1 MPPRRVAKVTSATWL
16 GLLLSLE
23 LYACAMLAL
32 RSFAATPLLP
42 SWPSLVIPPL
52 VVPPIVYVV
61 VGLLGLRPLSLSRR
75 IVAVGAM
82 CMLHAVLILAT
93 AALYAGPDFT
103 EYDTALAVALWGSPA
118 VTLLQLMAVLL
129 VSARLH
135 PLLQVRRRAP
145 RVETRVA
152 PLLRH
157 PAEMTLRR
165 PLASERLEAAWAD
178 SAKAAARVTAS
189 ASLPVPPAPQP
200 SPSDAAVEPATPAFG
215 LPPFN
220 ASERMIRVPFG
231 RVADQLPVEMFVRA
245 REGLSNTLRPGVSL
259 LIPLRL
265 VVPQL
270 SEGRVRVR
278 WEEIADQFPHEEL
291 ALPHAEIA
299 RRLPHGSLLLPLDEV
314 VPQVPAE
321 ILERVSP
328 PADLDDIEDLLPPPA
343 VDAPEA
349 PPRPAP
355 EPSMTAP
362 APHALTGEAR
372 RVAAMLAPLMSG
384 LEVGERRDAGTTLVT
399 VVAPPLREESI
410 VRAALRVRPFL
421 ADPRLSAPA
430 AQATLVGREAT
441 IVLTP
446 FGSSDVDGAL
456 LVAAVASRSSLA
468 WLERLS
474 RSAVGDARTTE
485 RSETH
490 SGRNGRT
497 ARKPGLHVAR
507 VPSPVR
513 ELADS
518 LTAFG
523 PVAPTVLRDGEGSLS
538 ACLFLP
544 PSVEAVPLAEL
555 ARDLYAALDGAEI
568 GPVTSV
574 TLRLGEHR
582 IVLRTITGTSVPPT
596 MLVGGGPI
604 DRPGLARIELER
616 AAERL
621 GALAEA

>member
-349 PPRPAP
+349 PPRPAA
-355 EPSMTAP
+355 EPSMAAP

-582 IVLRTITGTSVPPT
+582 IVLRTIIGTSVPPT

-621 GALAEA
+621 GVLAEA

>member
-52 VVPPIVYVV
+52 VVPPVVYVA
-61 VGLLGLRPLSLSRR
+61 VGVLGLRPLSLSRR
-75 IVAVGAM
+75 IVAVCAM
-82 CMLHAVLILAT
+82 CVLHALLILAT
-93 AALYAGPDFT
+93 ATLYAGPDFT
-103 EYDTALAVALWGSPA
+103 EYETALAVALWGSPA

-355 EPSMTAP
+355 EPSMAAP

-384 LEVGERRDAGTTLVT
+384 LEVGERRDTGTTLVT

-582 IVLRTITGTSVPPT
+582 IVLRTLTGTSVLPT

>member
-1 MPPRRVAKVTSATWL
+1 
-16 GLLLSLE
+16 
-23 LYACAMLAL
+23 
-32 RSFAATPLLP
+32 
-42 SWPSLVIPPL
+42 
-52 VVPPIVYVV
+52 
-61 VGLLGLRPLSLSRR
+61 
-75 IVAVGAM
+75 
-82 CMLHAVLILAT
+82 
-93 AALYAGPDFT
+93 
-103 EYDTALAVALWGSPA
+103 
-118 VTLLQLMAVLL
+118 
-129 VSARLH
+129 
-135 PLLQVRRRAP
+135 
-145 RVETRVA
+145 VA

-165 PLASERLEAAWAD
+165 PSAVERLEAAWTE
-178 SAKAAARVTAS
+178 SAQAAARATAP
-189 ASLPVPPAPQP
+189 ASLPVPPAPEP
-200 SPSDAAVEPATPAFG
+200 SPSRSAVEPAPPAFVVS
-215 LPPFN
+215 PFN
-220 ASERMIRVPFG
+220 ATEKMIRVPFD

-245 REGLSNTLRPGVSL
+245 REGLSDTLRPGVSL
-259 LIPLRL
+259 LVPLRL

-278 WEEIADQFPHEEL
+278 WEEIADQFPREEL

-299 RRLPHGSLLLPLDEV
+299 RRLPHGSLVLPLDEV

-343 VDAPEA
+343 PAPPEPVVTRATPAVEA
-349 PPRPAP
+349 PPTPQRAAPLVEAP
-355 EPSMTAP
+355 EVPPRPAP

-384 LEVGERRDAGTTLVT
+384 LEVGERLDAGTTLVT

-410 VRAALRVRPFL
+410 ARAALRVRPFL

-474 RSAVGDARTTE
+474 RSAVGGARTTE
-485 RSETH
+485 RSETR
-490 SGRNGRT
+490 SGRNGGT

-523 PVAPTVLRDGEGSLS
+523 PVSPTVLRDGEGSLS

-544 PSVEAVPLAEL
+544 HSVEAVPLAEL
-555 ARDLYAALDGAEI
+555 ARDLYDALDGAEI

-582 IVLRTITGTSVPPT
+582 IVLRTVTGTSAPLT

>member
-61 VGLLGLRPLSLSRR
+61 VGLLGLRPLSRSRR

-82 CMLHAVLILAT
+82 CMLHALLILAT

-145 RVETRVA
+145 RVETRLA

-200 SPSDAAVEPATPAFG
+200 SPSDAAVEPATPAFV
-215 LPPFN
+215 LSPFN

-349 PPRPAP
+349 PPRPAA
-355 EPSMTAP
+355 EPSMAAP

-582 IVLRTITGTSVPPT
+582 IVLRTIIGTSVPPT

>member
-61 VGLLGLRPLSLSRR
+61 VGLLGLRPLSRSRR

-145 RVETRVA
+145 RVETRLA

-200 SPSDAAVEPATPAFG
+200 SPSDAAVEPATPAFV
-215 LPPFN
+215 LSPFN

-349 PPRPAP
+349 PPRPAA
-355 EPSMTAP
+355 EPSMAAP

-555 ARDLYAALDGAEI
+555 ARDVYAALDGAEI

>member
-355 EPSMTAP
+355 EPSMAAP

-485 RSETH
+485 RGETD
-490 SGRNGRT
+490 SGRYGRT
-497 ARKPGLHVAR
+497 AGKPGLHVAR

-604 DRPGLARIELER
+604 DRPGLARIELEC

>member
-1 MPPRRVAKVTSATWL
+1 
-16 GLLLSLE
+16 LLSLE

-52 VVPPIVYVV
+52 VVPPVVYVV
-61 VGLLGLRPLSLSRR
+61 VGLLGLRPLSRSRR

-82 CMLHAVLILAT
+82 CALHALLILAT

-103 EYDTALAVALWGSPA
+103 EYETALAVALWGSPA

-135 PLLQVRRRAP
+135 PLLQVRRRTP

-165 PLASERLEAAWAD
+165 PLAVERLEAAWAE
-178 SAKAAARVTAS
+178 SKEAAARLPALT
-189 ASLPVPPAPQP
+189 SLPVRPAPEP
-200 SPSDAAVEPATPAFG
+200 SPSHAAGEAPAAPAFVVS
-215 LPPFN
+215 PFN
-220 ASERMIRVPFG
+220 ASEKMIRVPFD
-231 RVADQLPVEMFVRA
+231 RVADQLPVEMFVRE
-245 REGLSNTLRPGVSL
+245 REGLSDTLRPGVSL

-291 ALPHAEIA
+291 ALSHAEIA

-328 PADLDDIEDLLPPPA
+328 PADIDDIEDLLPPAPA
-343 VDAPEA
+343 VEA
-349 PPRPAP
+349 PAESQRSTP
-355 EPSMTAP
+355 EPSL
-362 APHALTGEAR
+362 PHALTGEAR
-372 RVAAMLAPLMSG
+372 RVAAALAPLMSG
-384 LEVGERRDAGTTLVT
+384 LEVSERHDAGTTLVT

-410 VRAALRVRPFL
+410 VRAALRMRPFL
-421 ADPRLSAPA
+421 ADARLSAPA

-446 FGSSDVDGAL
+446 FGSSGGGGAL

-468 WLERLS
+468 WLEHLS
-474 RSAVGDARTTE
+474 RSAVGAARTTE
-485 RSETH
+485 WSDAK
-490 SGRNGRT
+490 SAGNGR
-497 ARKPGLHVAR
+497 ASRKPELHVAR
-507 VPSPVR
+507 VPSTVR

-538 ACLFLP
+538 VCLFLP
-544 PSVEAVPLAEL
+544 HSVDAVPLAEL
-555 ARDLYAALDGAEI
+555 ARELYAALDGAEI

-582 IVLRTITGTSVPPT
+582 IVLRTVNAASVPPT